1 MNSERLQVSEM
12 QTNWMRSQ
20 GYFINLIQLALL
32 IALEVLYNFSFEFK
46 SFGRTACPQIDENA
60 SASGAP
66 YRNFC
71 EFLEFAAERSAVSCW
86 VQEIADRTFQELS
99 NGVNFNLISLK
110 NNNFVDEKVLFF
122 PGVDINFSNKLELPR
137 RKTP

>member
-20 GYFINLIQLALL
+20 GYFINLIQLAIL
-32 IALEVLYNFSFEFK
+32 IALDVLYNFSFEFK

-66 YRNFC
+66 YRNFR
-71 EFLEFAAERSAVSCW
+71 EFFEFAAERCAVSCW
-86 VQEIADRTFQELS
+86 VQKISDRTFQELS
-99 NGVNFNLISLK
+99 NGVNST
-110 NNNFVDEKVLFF
+110 LFHWKIIILSTKKSF
-122 PGVDINFSNKLELPR
+122 FSQVS
-137 RKTP
+137 T